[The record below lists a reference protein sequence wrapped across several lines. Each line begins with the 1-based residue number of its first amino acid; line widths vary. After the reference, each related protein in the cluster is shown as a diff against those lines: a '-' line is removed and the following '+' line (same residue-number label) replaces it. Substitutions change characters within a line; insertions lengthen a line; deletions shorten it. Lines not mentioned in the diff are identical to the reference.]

1 MKMCAYFKGDPTK
14 FVIKYI
20 KGKRRRSGLGL
31 SFFYMNINTT
41 IATIPAMT
49 IDSNFVFNEFTKTN
63 QAITLQGH
71 FTYRIIDPLKMSRIL
86 NFQINPRSRV
96 YQTDDPEKLE
106 MRIKN
111 VVQTRTRSEIEK
123 MELEQALTASEFLAS
138 TILESVEG
146 SAIIKEMGIDI
157 LSVTFL
163 SIRPTPE
170 IARALEAEYRENLQ
184 MKADKAIYERRA
196 AAVEQE
202 SKIKENELNSQI
214 ALEKKR
220 KELIALEGA
229 NIIKEAEFH
238 AKATET
244 ELAAY
249 KKLPPDALL
258 ALAMKELGEN
268 AAKIENLTIT
278 PDILASILKKTKK

>member
-1 MKMCAYFKGDPTK
+1 M
-14 FVIKYI
+14 KYI

-31 SFFYMNINTT
+31 SFFYMNINTN
-41 IATIPAMT
+41 IAAIPAMT

-71 FTYRIIDPLKMSRIL
+71 FTYRIIDPLKMSKIL
-86 NFQINPRSRV
+86 NFQINPRTRI

-123 MELEQALTASEFLAS
+123 MGLEQALTASEYLAS

-170 IARALEAEYRENLQ
+170 IARALEAEYRESLQ

-220 KELIALEGA
+220 KEFIALEGE
-229 NIIKEAEFH
+229 NIIKEAEFR

-244 ELAAY
+244 ELSAY
-249 KKLPPDALL
+249 KKLPSDALL

-268 AAKIENLTIT
+268 ADKIENLTIT
-278 PDILASILKKTKK
+278 PDILASILNKAKK

>member
-1 MKMCAYFKGDPTK
+1 MAYFKDDPSKFIIK
-14 FVIKYI
+14 FVN
-20 KGKRRRSGLGL
+20 GKRRRSGHGL
-31 SFFYMNINTT
+31 SFFYWRINTS

-49 IDSNFVFNEFTKTN
+49 IDSNFVFNEITKNN

-71 FTYRIIDPLKMSRIL
+71 FMYKIKDPKRMATIL
-86 NFQINPRSRV
+86 DFQIHHRSKQ
-96 YQTDDPEKLE
+96 YLTEDPEKLE

-111 VVQTRTRSEIEK
+111 VFQVRTRSEIEK
-123 MELEQALTASEFLAS
+123 MELEQALVSSEMLAS
-138 TILESVEG
+138 KIMESVEG
-146 SAIIKEMGIDI
+146 SNIIKEMGIDI

-170 IARALEAEYRENLQ
+170 LARALEAEYRENLQ
-184 MKADKAIYERRA
+184 MKADKAIFERRA

-220 KELIALEGA
+220 KQFVALEGE
-229 NIIKEAEFH
+229 NIFKEAEFR
-238 AKATET
+238 AKANET

-249 KKLPPDALL
+249 KKLVPDTLL
-258 ALAMKELGEN
+258 ALALKEIGEN
-268 AAKIENLTIT
+268 ADKIDTLTIT
-278 PDILASILKKTKK
+278 PEILASILKGTKK